1 MTADAMRQLGLGV
14 LAIGW
19 FVLVLLWPQDSEKNQ
34 TADSDLPAA
43 RQDLYQSSLTDA
55 NFGLLGVDFYETAE
69 GKKHWN
75 IRSGFAELHRK
86 DNYAFLKEVD
96 ADFFAAKTGNL
107 VNTTSEYGRSW
118 LDKRLVHLEGNVVI
132 RSRQGYLFTMNQ
144 LDYTGS
150 NHQFQSPD
158 FVKMRGPS
166 VARPTLHLQGV
177 GLNADI
183 DREHFRLKRKVTGR
197 KKLAGA
203 DWLDISSTSGE
214 FFTND
219 SVAIFTG
226 KVKSKMPKV
235 DLDSDEFKL
244 TSLPDKE
251 FISAKGN
258 VVLKNRD
265 RVGTAENAYIELGGQ
280 QIMLSGKARVDSKG
294 NQILGHVIKIYTD
307 DDRIEVEQAQGKVI
321 N

>member
-1 MTADAMRQLGLGV
+1 MQHVGIGTVA
-14 LAIGW
+14 AIS
-19 FVLVLLWPQDSEKNQ
+19 FIVVLLWPLDSNDGALKEG
-34 TADSDLPAA
+34 DPGPSDEG
-43 RQDLYQSSLTDA
+43 LYQSSLTKA
-55 NFGLLGVDFYETAE
+55 NFGLLGVDFYETSE
-69 GKKHWN
+69 GRKHWN
-75 IRSGFAELHRK
+75 IRSDFAELHRK
-86 DNYAFLKEVD
+86 DNYAFLKQVD
-96 ADFFAAKTGNL
+96 ADFFAEKTGNL
-107 VNTTSEYGRSW
+107 VNTTSDYGRSW
-118 LDKRLVHLEGNVVI
+118 LDKRLVHLEGNVLI
-132 RSRQGYLFTMNQ
+132 RSRQGYLFAMNK

-150 NHQFQSPD
+150 NHQFQSAD
-158 FVKMRGPS
+158 WVTMRGPD
-166 VARPTLHLQGV
+166 VNRPSLHLQGI

-197 KKLAGA
+197 KKLP
-203 DWLDISSTSGE
+203 DSEWLRITSNSGE

-219 SVAIFTG
+219 SMAIFTG

-235 DLDSDEFKL
+235 DLESDEFKL
-244 TSLPDKE
+244 ITVEAKE

-294 NQILGHVIKIYTD
+294 NEILGHTIKIYTD
-307 DDRIEVEQAQGKVI
+307 DDRIEVEQAEGKVI